1 MKKYTILSR
10 IFGLLAAAVAVL
22 TLWITFGALNA
33 RPVLVTPPAAAAET
47 ADALLAAVCAG
58 DYDTASGLV
67 YGTPNLGMDREPA
80 DEVGRLLWE
89 AFQESFAYELEGEC
103 YATDTGIAQN
113 VTVTYLDF
121 SSVTASLG
129 DRSQTLLVQRVA
141 EAEDA
146 DTVYD
151 ENGDYREDFVL
162 EVLREVTLDA
172 LREDAKNKE
181 QKLTL
186 NLVHKRGQWWVV
198 MDQALLS
205 ALTGGI
211 GG

>member
-10 IFGLLAAAVAVL
+10 IFGLLAAAVAAL
-22 TLWITFGALNA
+22 TLWITFDALNA

>member
-58 DYDTASGLV
+58 DYDTASGFV

-198 MDQALLS
+198 MDQTLLS

>member
-10 IFGLLAAAVAVL
+10 IFGLLAAAVAAL

-47 ADALLAAVCAG
+47 AEALLAAVCAG

-113 VTVTYLDF
+113 VTVTHLDF

-129 DRSQTLLVQRVA
+129 ERSQTLLVQRVA

>member
-10 IFGLLAAAVAVL
+10 IFGLLAAAVAAL

-47 ADALLAAVCAG
+47 ADALLSAVCAG

-113 VTVTYLDF
+113 VTMTYLDF

>member
-10 IFGLLAAAVAVL
+10 IFGVLAAAVAAL

-89 AFQESFAYELEGEC
+89 AFQESCVYELEGEC

-198 MDQALLS
+198 MDQTLLS